1 MNLWQFVYT
10 ASDWK
15 FLPFPQK
22 SSGKDLLAHI
32 TKKFLPFRGPSLSM
46 SQGPICS
53 RWLRSPTGLGF
64 YNMTLAAPS
73 LTYFLHL
80 TLWNTAEPS
89 VSALPRKVPTLGL
102 RMGKMWKWICDSLG
116 FTIHIFNY
124 PVCLPII
131 LWLHGEY
138 KDLTTVDSHFLPL
151 FFMLLLH
158 ALLCFLNP
166 FLLVPFYPT
175 PPSPGTCG
183 QLLDYILSLGWFALF
198 KYYTDGII

>member
-138 KDLTTVDSHFLPL
+138 KDLTTVFSFPPTVLHAAVTRFA
-151 FFMLLLH
+151 LLLKSLPSRP
-158 ALLCFLNP
+158 LLPHPSLTRY
-166 FLLVPFYPT
+166 LRTTAWLHSVTRLVCT
-175 PPSPGTCG
+175 V
-183 QLLDYILSLGWFALF
+183 
-198 KYYTDGII
+198 